1 MKSSLSIIYFMGGIF
16 GIVFLKNHHTQ
27 PPRFSHILSS
37 NNFIVLYFI
46 FMSIIHFELIFVTGI
61 RSGSTF
67 IFFQVYIQ
75 KNTKK
80 LKNQVHIQLF
90 HHFLLRRH
98 CFILL
103 PLLLCQS
110 SVDYIYG
117 FYFWA
122 LYFVRL
128 LCLCIFFV
136 NISHF
141 YIYSKSVVEEHQS
154 SNLIFFL
161 YLISFDS
168 YVYTRTILRRKA
180 NC

>member
-1 MKSSLSIIYFMGGIF
+1 MGGIF

-27 PPRFSHILSS
+27 PPGFSHILSS
-37 NNFIVLYFI
+37 NNVIVLYFI
-46 FMSIIHFELIFVTGI
+46 FMSIIHFELIFMTGI
-61 RSGSTF
+61 RSVSTF

-75 KNTKK
+75 KKTKK

-90 HHFLLRRH
+90 HHFLLGDIVSFYYL
-98 CFILL
+98 CSFVKVQLTIFMAFISGLSIL
-103 PLLLCQS
+103 
-110 SVDYIYG
+110 
-117 FYFWA
+117 F
-122 LYFVRL
+122 
-128 LCLCIFFV
+128 IFCACVFFLS
-136 NISHF
+136 ISHF